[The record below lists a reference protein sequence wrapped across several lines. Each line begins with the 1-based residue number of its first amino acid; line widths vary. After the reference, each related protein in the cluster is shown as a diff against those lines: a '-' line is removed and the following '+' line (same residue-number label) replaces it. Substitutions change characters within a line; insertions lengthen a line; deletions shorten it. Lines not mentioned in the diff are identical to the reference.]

1 MPTMKNPLHPGAII
15 REDGLKPLDLTVT
28 EAAEGLG
35 ISRKNLSEILNGHTG
50 ISPDMAVRLAHAFG
64 SSPELWLKLQMAYDL
79 ARARQKEANT
89 QVRRFAPAAL

>member
-1 MPTMKNPLHPGAII
+1 MKNPPHPGAII
-15 REDGLKPLDLTVT
+15 REDCLKALDLTVT

-79 ARARQKEANT
+79 ARARQKDANT
-89 QVRRFAPAAL
+89 QVRRFAPAAS